1 MLQLMPGARSPRSR
15 ITRRDMVRISA
26 MGALGAGLSG
36 RLDQVE
42 ASTDRPLAG
51 PARHCI
57 YIFLCGGPSQLDI
70 WDPKP
75 LAPSEI
81 RGPIKPIATSVPG
94 IQFGDL
100 IPLTAR
106 HADKLSVIRSLHHDS
121 NSHQTGILR
130 TLLAS
135 KRETGAAFPPEPSD
149 HPSIGAMLSHLYGA
163 QGTLPP
169 WVVLPRYFTTGNQ
182 FYKGQTAGFLG
193 NRYAPL
199 EVGEAKQDSL
209 ARTEFNL
216 KNLDLRGNGTSPAE
230 LESRRSL
237 LASLEE
243 NRDIGSEAPV
253 QQFQSLRDRA
263 HALLTSRQVREVF
276 DVTREP
282 QPLRERYG
290 MNEYGQSF
298 LLARRLVEAD
308 VRMINVFWTF
318 YGKDGCQFNL
328 WDNHGGKADTEI
340 CGGINKGLDMLRH
353 DYCCPSFDRAFSA
366 LLEDLDQRGLLDETL
381 VVVVGEF
388 GRTPKI
394 NAHTG
399 RDHWSSCYSAVM
411 AGGGIRGGTV
421 YGQSDKHAAYVADMP
436 VTPYDMHA
444 TVLRGFGITPSHSV
458 PGPLGRPVRV
468 TDGNP
473 IEALFS

>member
-1 MLQLMPGARSPRSR
+1 
-15 ITRRDMVRISA
+15 
-26 MGALGAGLSG
+26 MGALGAGLHG
-36 RLDQVE
+36 QMDQIE
-42 ASTDRPLAG
+42 ASNNRPLPG

-57 YIFLCGGPSQLDI
+57 YIFLCGGPSQLDM

-75 LAPSEI
+75 SAPSEI
-81 RGPIKPIATSVPG
+81 RGPVKPISTSVPG
-94 IQFGDL
+94 TQFGDL
-100 IPLTAR
+100 IPLTAG
-106 HADKLSVIRSLHHDS
+106 HADKLSVIRTLNHDS

-135 KRETGAAFPPEPSD
+135 KRENGPAYPPEPSD
-149 HPSIGAMLSHLYGA
+149 HPSLGAMLGHLYGA

-199 EVGEAKQDSL
+199 EVGAAKEDTL

-216 KNLDLRGNGTSPAE
+216 KNLDLASNGLNSE
-230 LESRRSL
+230 ILESRRSL
-237 LASLEE
+237 LAALEE
-243 NRDIGSEAPV
+243 NRLIGSETPV
-253 QQFQSLRDRA
+253 QQFQSLREQA
-263 HALLTSRQVREVF
+263 HALLTSQRVREVF

-282 QPLRERYG
+282 KPLRERYG

-328 WDNHGGKADTEI
+328 WDNHGSEESI
-340 CGGINKGLDMLRH
+340 CGGVNKGAEMLRH

-366 LLEDLDQRGLLDETL
+366 LLEDLQQRDLLDETL

-394 NAHTG
+394 NKFTG
-399 RDHWSSCYSAVM
+399 RDHWCSCYSAVL
-411 AGGGIRGGTV
+411 AGGGVRGGSV
-421 YGQSDKHAAYVADMP
+421 YGLSDKHAAYVADLP
-436 VTPYDMHA
+436 VTPYDLHA
-444 TVLRGFGITPSHSV
+444 TVLRAFGVMPGDSV
-458 PGPLGRPVRV
+458 PDPLGRPVRV

-473 IEALFS
+473 IEAIFS